1 MKLVSKRIV
10 NIAAIAAVVA
20 TLLVQP
26 AFASAKTPDKGNY
39 FESLVRKIIRVLDT
53 IDVRLPPG

>member
-1 MKLVSKRIV
+1 MRGVSKRII

-26 AFASAKTPDKGNY
+26 AFAAAKTTKKSSF
-39 FESLVRKIIRVLDT
+39 FESLVRKIVRVLDT
-53 IDVRLPPG
+53 IDIRLPPG